1 MWALHYCNN
10 GLLGIWRGSNNNGID
25 QAMLR
30 SHLGECFMKGHLQ
43 PFLTIKNEEKQKVM
57 NSHVPAIYCTCRL
70 PDNYGSIMI
79 QCDNCENWFHTVCT
93 NTDTLLQ

>member
-1 MWALHYCNN
+1 MVF
-10 GLLGIWRGSNNNGID
+10 D

-43 PFLTIKNEEKQKVM
+43 PFLTIKNEEKQKLM
-57 NSHVPAIYCTCRL
+57 NSHVPAIYYTCRL
-70 PDNYGSIMI
+70 PDHCGSIMI

-93 NTDTLLQ
+93 NTDTLLQQHSQTNTWYCFSCCE